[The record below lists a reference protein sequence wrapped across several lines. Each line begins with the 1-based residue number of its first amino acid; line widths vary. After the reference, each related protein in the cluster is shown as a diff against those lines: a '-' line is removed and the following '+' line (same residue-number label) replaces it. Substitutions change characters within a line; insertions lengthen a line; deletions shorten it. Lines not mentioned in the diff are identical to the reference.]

1 MSTSTTVTETS
12 VGAGDAVGSDG
23 SGAPTPAP
31 EPDVS
36 VEESARAKQLERIGI
51 GLGRTLL
58 AVLGT
63 IVVFAIVIAI
73 KGANPVDTYRALFN
87 SIFHNSNAATDIAL
101 RATPLVLAGLAV
113 AVPARAGLVNVGG
126 EGQLLIGGVAGAG
139 MALAVGE
146 ALPGEVT
153 LVLILVA
160 GALGGALWAALSVGL
175 RLFAGI
181 SESVTTLLLN
191 YVALD
196 LMLFLVF
203 DPWKDPNASGQPTS
217 RPLPTSQQLPVLGNG
232 RIHLG
237 VLLTVVVLAIVAL
250 VLKRTSWGFALRVVG
265 GNAEAARR
273 AGMRVGPLLISAMFV
288 GGALAGLAGA
298 IQLAGVEY
306 KLRPLFL
313 FGFGYVG
320 FLASWLG
327 RHQPWRV
334 AAAAILLSALVIG
347 GDSLQIDSGLPAATV
362 NVLMAILLLAVFG
375 FTGKKRA
382 A

>member
-1 MSTSTTVTETS
+1 MSATLVEPKPD
-12 VGAGDAVGSDG
+12 V
-23 SGAPTPAP
+23 
-31 EPDVS
+31 EPDITPPPPRATRTRRVL
-36 VEESARAKQLERIGI
+36 VEFARAIA
-51 GLGRTLL
+51 

-73 KGANPVDTYRALFN
+73 KGADPFTTYEALLN
-87 SIFHNSNAATDIAL
+87 SIFDNPDAVVEILL

-126 EGQLLIGGVAGAG
+126 EGQLLIGGIAGAG
-139 MALAVGE
+139 VARWLGE
-146 ALPGEVT
+146 GLPGGVT
-153 LVLILVA
+153 LTVILVG
-160 GALGGALWAALSVGL
+160 GAIGGALWAAISVGL
-175 RLFAGI
+175 RLFSGI
-181 SESVTTLLLN
+181 NEAVTTLLLN
-191 YVALD
+191 YIALD
-196 LMLFLVF
+196 VLLFLVF
-203 DPWKDPNASGQPTS
+203 DPWKDPNATGQPSSPPIPESQHLPLLGDS
-217 RPLPTSQQLPVLGNG
+217 RL
-232 RIHLG
+232 HLG
-237 VLLTVVVLAIVAL
+237 VVLSGVVLLVVAF
-250 VLKRTSWGFALRVVG
+250 VLSRTSWGFALRVVG

-273 AGMRVGPLLISAMFV
+273 AGLRVGGLLLSSMLV

-327 RHQPWRV
+327 RHQPLRV
-334 AAAAILLSALVIG
+334 AASAILLSALVIG

-375 FTGKKRA
+375 WTGRKA
-382 A
+382 VTA

>member
-1 MSTSTTVTETS
+1 VSLTTDTSTDATTDTGTV
-12 VGAGDAVGSDG
+12 V
-23 SGAPTPAP
+23 APTAAPPASP
-31 EPDVS
+31 QP
-36 VEESARAKQLERIGI
+36 AAPKPTATHAKRIAI
-51 GLGRTLL
+51 GLGRMAL

-63 IVVFAIVIAI
+63 LVVFGIVVWI
-73 KGANPVDTYRALFN
+73 KGANPFDTYEALFN
-87 SIFHNSNAATDIAL
+87 SIVDNPNAPTEIAL

-139 MALAVGE
+139 IALALGE
-146 ALPGEVT
+146 SLPGWLT

-160 GALGGALWAALSVGL
+160 GAIGGALWAALSVVL

-196 LMLFLVF
+196 LMLFLIY
-203 DPWKDPNASGQPTS
+203 DPWKDPNGSGQPAS
-217 RPLPTSQQLPVLGNG
+217 APLPTSQQLGLIGDS
-232 RIHLG
+232 RLHFG
-237 VLLTVVVLAIVAL
+237 VLVAL
-250 VLKRTSWGFALRVVG
+250 ASLIVIAIVLKRTTWGFALRVVG
-265 GNAEAARR
+265 GNPEAARR

-327 RHQPWRV
+327 RHQPWKV
-334 AAAAILLSALVIG
+334 AASAVLLSALVIG

-375 FTGKKRA
+375 FTGKKKA

>member
-1 MSTSTTVTETS
+1 VSTTTTDTTADPAVPETP
-12 VGAGDAVGSDG
+12 AG
-23 SGAPTPAP
+23 PAP
-31 EPDVS
+31 EPATTPSPNAV
-36 VEESARAKQLERIGI
+36 RAKRIAI
-51 GLGRTLL
+51 GLGRTAL

-63 IVVFAIVIAI
+63 LVVFGIVVAI
-73 KGANPVDTYRALFN
+73 KGADPFTTYEALFN
-87 SIFHNSNAATDIAL
+87 SIFDNPNAFSETML
-101 RATPLVLAGLAV
+101 RAAPLVLAALAV

-126 EGQLLIGGVAGAG
+126 EGQLLIGAVAGAG
-139 MALAVGE
+139 LAMALGE
-146 ALPGEVT
+146 SLPGGLT
-153 LVLILVA
+153 LALILVA
-160 GALGGALWAALSVGL
+160 GALGGALWSALAVGL

-196 LMLFLVF
+196 LMLFLIY
-203 DPWKDPNASGQPTS
+203 DPWKDPNGSGQPAS
-217 RPLPTSQQLPVLGNG
+217 APLPESQTLKLIGDS
-232 RIHLG
+232 RMHYG
-237 VLLTVVVLAIVAL
+237 VLIALVAVVIVAI

-265 GNAEAARR
+265 GNPEAARR
-273 AGMRVGPLLISAMFV
+273 GGLRVGPLLISAMFV
-288 GGALAGLAGA
+288 GGALAGLGGA

-334 AAAAILLSALVIG
+334 LASAILLSALVIG
-347 GDSLQIDSGLPAATV
+347 GDSLQIDAGLPAATV

-375 FTGKKRA
+375 FTGRKKA

>member
-1 MSTSTTVTETS
+1 MTTSTSTTTTTTET
-12 VGAGDAVGSDG
+12 VTT
-23 SGAPTPAP
+23 TPAP
-31 EPDVS
+31 AAGPEPT
-36 VEESARAKQLERIGI
+36 VEPNRNAERAKRLAI
-51 GLGRTLL
+51 GLGRVLL

-63 IVVFAIVIAI
+63 LVVFAVVVWI
-73 KGANPVDTYRALFN
+73 KGANPFDTYEALFN
-87 SIFHNSNAATDIAL
+87 SIFDNPNAPTEIAL

-139 MALAVGE
+139 LALALGTS
-146 ALPGEVT
+146 LPGWLT

-160 GALGGALWAALSVGL
+160 GAIGGALWAALAVVL

-196 LMLFLVF
+196 VMLFLIY
-203 DPWKDPNASGQPTS
+203 DPWKDPNGSGQPAS
-217 RPLPTSQQLPVLGNG
+217 SPLPASQQLGLIGDS
-232 RIHLG
+232 RLHFG
-237 VLLTVVVLAIVAL
+237 VLIALASVIVIAIL
-250 VLKRTSWGFALRVVG
+250 LKRTTWGFALRVVG
-265 GNAEAARR
+265 GNPEAARR
-273 AGMRVGPLLISAMFV
+273 AGLRVGPLLISAMFV

-327 RHQPWRV
+327 RHQPWKV
-334 AAAAILLSALVIG
+334 AASAILLSALVIG

-375 FTGKKRA
+375 FTGKKKVA
-382 A
+382 

>member
-1 MSTSTTVTETS
+1 VTTTTTEPTDPIPTAPTATEPPAPPVTET
-12 VGAGDAVGSDG
+12 DAV
-23 SGAPTPAP
+23 ANPHA
-31 EPDVS
+31 E
-36 VEESARAKQLERIGI
+36 RAKRLAI
-51 GLGRTLL
+51 GLGRVAL

-63 IVVFAIVIAI
+63 LVVFGFVVWL
-73 KGANPVDTYRALFN
+73 KGANPFDTYQALFD
-87 SIFHNSNAATDIAL
+87 SIFKDPNAPTEIAL

-126 EGQLLIGGVAGAG
+126 EGQLLIGGVVGAG
-139 MALAVGE
+139 MALIIGPSF
-146 ALPGEVT
+146 PGT
-153 LVLILVA
+153 LGLVLILIA
-160 GALGGALWAALSVGL
+160 GAIGGALWAALSVGL
-175 RLFAGI
+175 RLFSGI

-196 LMLFLVF
+196 LMLFLIY
-203 DPWKDPNASGQPTS
+203 DPWKDPNGSGQPAS
-217 RPLPTSQQLPVLGNG
+217 RPIPESQS
-232 RIHLG
+232 LG
-237 VLLTVVVLAIVAL
+237 VFGDSRLHYGVLIAL
-250 VLKRTSWGFALRVVG
+250 AAVFVIGFVLKRTAWGFKLRVVG

-273 AGMRVGPLLISAMFV
+273 AGLRVGPLLVSAMFV

-298 IQLAGVEY
+298 IQLVGVEY

-327 RHQPWRV
+327 RHQPWKV
-334 AAAAILLSALVIG
+334 AAAAVLLSALVIG

-375 FTGKKRA
+375 FTGRKRTT
-382 A
+382 

>member
-1 MSTSTTVTETS
+1 VSTGTTVTDPS
-12 VGAGDAVGSDG
+12 IDG
-23 SGAPTPAP
+23 SGPGTPAP
-31 EPDVS
+31 AHEPEVAA
-36 VEESARAKQLERIGI
+36 EPSARAKRLQGIGI

-63 IVVFAIVIAI
+63 IAVFAIVIAI
-73 KGANPVDTYRALFN
+73 KGASPVDTYRALFD

-139 MALAVGE
+139 AALAVGD
-146 ALPGEVT
+146 ALPGGVT
-153 LVLILVA
+153 LALILVA
-160 GALGGALWAALSVGL
+160 GALGGALWAALSVVL

-217 RPLPTSQQLPVLGNG
+217 RPLPTAQQLPVLGNG
-232 RIHLG
+232 RLHLG
-237 VLLTVVVLAIVAL
+237 VLLTVVVLVIVAF
-250 VLKRTSWGFALRVVG
+250 VLKRTSWGFSLRVG
-265 GNAEAARR
+265 GGIAEAARR
-273 AGMRVGPLLISAMFV
+273 AGRRVGPLLLSALFV

-334 AAAAILLSALVIG
+334 AAAAVLLSALVIG

-375 FTGKKRA
+375 FTGRKART
-382 A
+382 

>member
-1 MSTSTTVTETS
+1 VSATLVETPPEVEPEIPPPSPRATRTRRLLIELARVLAAVIGTV
-12 VGAGDAVGSDG
+12 
-23 SGAPTPAP
+23 
-31 EPDVS
+31 
-36 VEESARAKQLERIGI
+36 
-51 GLGRTLL
+51 
-58 AVLGT
+58 
-63 IVVFAIVIAI
+63 IVFGVVVAI
-73 KGANPVDTYRALFN
+73 KGADPVTTYEALFN
-87 SIFHNSNAATDIAL
+87 SIFDNPDALAEILL

-126 EGQLLIGGVAGAG
+126 EGQLLIGGVLGAG
-139 MALAVGE
+139 VARWLGE
-146 ALPGEVT
+146 GLPGGVT
-153 LVLILVA
+153 LALILLG
-160 GALGGALWAALSVGL
+160 GAVGGALWAAISVGL
-175 RLFAGI
+175 RLFSGI
-181 SESVTTLLLN
+181 NEAVTTLLLN
-191 YVALD
+191 YIALD
-196 LMLFLVF
+196 VMLFLIY
-203 DPWKDPNASGQPTS
+203 DPWKDPNGSGQPATAPIPESQHLRLLGDS
-217 RPLPTSQQLPVLGNG
+217 RL
-232 RIHLG
+232 HLG
-237 VLLTVVVLAIVAL
+237 VLVSGVVLL
-250 VLKRTSWGFALRVVG
+250 VIAFVLRRTSWGFALRVVG

-273 AGMRVGPLLISAMFV
+273 AGLRVGGLLLSSMLV

-327 RHQPWRV
+327 RHQPLRV

-375 FTGKKRA
+375 WTGRKAVA

>member
-1 MSTSTTVTETS
+1 VTTTTTE
-12 VGAGDAVGSDG
+12 
-23 SGAPTPAP
+23 PTDPTATEPAP
-31 EPDVS
+31 AAVAETEAVS
-36 VEESARAKQLERIGI
+36 NPNADRAKRAAR
-51 GLGRTLL
+51 GLGRVAL

-63 IVVFAIVIAI
+63 LVVFGIVVWI
-73 KGANPVDTYRALFN
+73 KGANPFDTYTALFD
-87 SIFHNSNAATDIAL
+87 SIFKDPNAPTEIAL

-126 EGQLLIGGVAGAG
+126 EGQLLIGGVTGAG
-139 MALAVGE
+139 MALIIGPSFPG
-146 ALPGEVT
+146 ALG

-160 GALGGALWAALSVGL
+160 GAIGGALWAALSVVL
-175 RLFAGI
+175 RLFSGI

-196 LMLFLVF
+196 LMLFLIY
-203 DPWKDPNASGQPTS
+203 DPWKDPNGSGQPAS
-217 RPLPTSQQLPVLGNG
+217 RPIPESQT
-232 RIHLG
+232 LG
-237 VLLTVVVLAIVAL
+237 VFGDSRLHYGVLIAL
-250 VLKRTSWGFALRVVG
+250 AAVFVIAFVLKRTAWGFALRVVG

-273 AGMRVGPLLISAMFV
+273 AGLRVGPLLVSAMFV

-327 RHQPWRV
+327 RHQPWKV
-334 AAAAILLSALVIG
+334 AGAAVLLSALVIG

-375 FTGKKRA
+375 FTGKKART
-382 A
+382 

>member
-1 MSTSTTVTETS
+1 MSLTTDPTTET
-12 VGAGDAVGSDG
+12 VVATPGPE
-23 SGAPTPAP
+23 APP
-31 EPDVS
+31 S
-36 VEESARAKQLERIGI
+36 VEPSRTTARAKRIGI
-51 GLGRTLL
+51 GLGRVAL

-63 IVVFAIVIAI
+63 LVVFGIVVWI
-73 KGANPVDTYRALFN
+73 KGANPFDTYEALFN
-87 SIFHNSNAATDIAL
+87 SIFNDPNAPTEIAL

-126 EGQLLIGGVAGAG
+126 EGQLLIGGVVGAG
-139 MALAVGE
+139 VARMIGPSF
-146 ALPGEVT
+146 PGVPG
-153 LVLILVA
+153 LVLILVG
-160 GALGGALWAALSVGL
+160 GAIGGALWAALSVGL
-175 RLFAGI
+175 RLFSGI

-196 LMLFLVF
+196 LMLFLIY
-203 DPWKDPNASGQPTS
+203 DPWKDPNGSGQPAS
-217 RPLPTSQQLPVLGNG
+217 PPIPASQQLGLIGDS
-232 RIHLG
+232 RLHFG
-237 VLLTVVVLAIVAL
+237 VLIALASVIVIAV

-265 GNAEAARR
+265 GNPEAARR
-273 AGMRVGPLLISAMFV
+273 AGLRVGPLLISAMFV

-334 AAAAILLSALVIG
+334 AAAAVLLSALVIG

-375 FTGKKRA
+375 FTGRKKA
-382 A
+382 V

>member
-1 MSTSTTVTETS
+1 MS
-12 VGAGDAVGSDG
+12 
-23 SGAPTPAP
+23 APTTTTTEPVVAAPAAAP
-31 EPDVS
+31 PGVPQPS
-36 VEESARAKQLERIGI
+36 VEPGPLARRARRVAV
-51 GLGRTLL
+51 GLGRVAL

-63 IVVFAIVIAI
+63 LVVFGIVVWI
-73 KGANPVDTYRALFN
+73 KGADPFSTYQALFD
-87 SIFHNSNAATDIAL
+87 SIVHDPNAPTEIAL

-126 EGQLLIGGVAGAG
+126 EGQLLVGGVAGAG
-139 MALAVGE
+139 AALALGTS
-146 ALPGEVT
+146 LPGGVT

-160 GALGGALWAALSVGL
+160 GALGGALWAALSVLL

-196 LMLFLVF
+196 LMLFLIY
-203 DPWKDPNASGQPTS
+203 DPWKDPNGSGQPAS
-217 RPLPTSQQLPVLGNG
+217 APIPASQQLGVIGSSRL
-232 RIHLG
+232 HFG
-237 VLLTVVVLAIVAL
+237 VLIALGALLVVAIVLA
-250 VLKRTSWGFALRVVG
+250 RTSWGFALRVVG
-265 GNAEAARR
+265 GNPEAARR
-273 AGMRVGPLLISAMFV
+273 GGLRVGPLLVSAMFV

-327 RHQPWRV
+327 RHQPWKV
-334 AAAAILLSALVIG
+334 AAAAVLLSALVIG
-347 GDSLQIDSGLPAATV
+347 GDSLQLDSGLPAATV

-375 FTGKKRA
+375 FTGTRRRA
-382 A
+382 S

>member
-1 MSTSTTVTETS
+1 MSATATETTVT
-12 VGAGDAVGSDG
+12 
-23 SGAPTPAP
+23 APAPPPAP
-31 EPDVS
+31 EPS
-36 VEESARAKQLERIGI
+36 VEPNRGSERAKRVA
-51 GLGRTLL
+51 LGRGRGAL

-63 IVVFAIVIAI
+63 LVVFGVVVLL
-73 KGANPVDTYRALFN
+73 KGANVRETYEALFD
-87 SIFHNSNAATDIAL
+87 SIFDNPNAPTEIAL

-126 EGQLLIGGVAGAG
+126 EGQLLVGGVTGAG
-139 MALAVGE
+139 VALALGE
-146 ALPGEVT
+146 SLPGGLT
-153 LVLILVA
+153 LALILVA
-160 GALGGALWAALSVGL
+160 GALGGALWSALAVVL

-196 LMLFLVF
+196 LMLFLIY
-203 DPWKDPNASGQPTS
+203 DPWKDPNGSGQPAS
-217 RPLPTSQQLPVLGNG
+217 RPIPESQQLGLIGDS
-232 RIHLG
+232 RLHFG
-237 VLLTVVVLAIVAL
+237 VLIALVAVVVVAI
-250 VLKRTSWGFALRVVG
+250 VLKRTTWGFALRVVG
-265 GNAEAARR
+265 GNPEAARR
-273 AGMRVGPLLISAMFV
+273 GGLRVGPLLISAMFV
-288 GGALAGLAGA
+288 GGALAGLGGA

-334 AAAAILLSALVIG
+334 AASAILLSALVIG

-375 FTGKKRA
+375 FTGKRKA

>member
-1 MSTSTTVTETS
+1 MTTTTTEPTDPTATEPPAAPVTETET
-12 VGAGDAVGSDG
+12 VPNPNA
-23 SGAPTPAP
+23 
-31 EPDVS
+31 E
-36 VEESARAKQLERIGI
+36 RAKRIGI
-51 GLGRTLL
+51 GVGRTLL
-58 AVLGT
+58 AVIGT
-63 IVVFAIVIAI
+63 ILVFGIVIAI
-73 KGANPVDTYRALFN
+73 KGADPIDTYTALFN
-87 SIFHNSNAATDIAL
+87 SIFHNPNAATDIAL

-126 EGQLLIGGVAGAG
+126 EGQLLIGGIAGAG
-139 MALAVGE
+139 VALAVGD
-146 ALPGEVT
+146 ALPGGVT
-153 LVLILVA
+153 LALILVA
-160 GALGGALWAALSVGL
+160 GALGGALWAALSVVL

-217 RPLPTSQQLPVLGNG
+217 RPIPESQQLPFLGSG

-237 VLLTVVVLAIVAL
+237 VLITVVVLVIVAF
-250 VLKRTSWGFALRVVG
+250 VLKRTAWGFTLRVVG

-273 AGMRVGPLLISAMFV
+273 AGLRVGPLLISAMFV

-334 AAAAILLSALVIG
+334 AAAAVLLSALVIG

-375 FTGKKRA
+375 FTGRKAKA
-382 A
+382 